1 MILRKKYH
9 TLRSNKVR
17 FFCDQPPE
25 TGYRGSGVHP
35 GQRDEQNHSVPPLCP
50 KSYEEL

>member
-35 GQRDEQNHSVPPLCP
+35 GNTNGEDHRQRILSVWADPNI
-50 KSYEEL
+50 